1 MDRILIEIDTLIN
14 TKKIEEEVFAQ
25 TGYCQYKPSYF
36 KSRNF
41 LDREEFDQYI
51 KNCDLLITHAGSA
64 SIMAGLKCHKPVI
77 AIPRLKAY
85 GEHVDDH
92 QKELAGLLYDKGY
105 LIMTE
110 NMSMLE
116 EAILLARTSDFK
128 VYESSTSKI
137 VNIIRDYIEQI

>member
-1 MDRILIEIDTLIN
+1 
-14 TKKIEEEVFAQ
+14 
-25 TGYCQYKPSYF
+25 
-36 KSRNF
+36 
-41 LDREEFDQYI
+41 
-51 KNCDLLITHAGSA
+51 
-64 SIMAGLKCHKPVI
+64 MAGLKCHKPVI